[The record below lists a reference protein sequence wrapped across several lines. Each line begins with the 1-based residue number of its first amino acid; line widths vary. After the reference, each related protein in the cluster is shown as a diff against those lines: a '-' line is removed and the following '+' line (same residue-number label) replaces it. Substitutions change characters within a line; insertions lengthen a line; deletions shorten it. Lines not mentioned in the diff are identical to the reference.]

1 MKLDSL
7 KYADIQKLKLAND
20 AGRKANK
27 DAISKIATVK
37 KSTSSVSKSLESESK
52 ELESTDE

>member
-7 KYADIQKLKLAND
+7 KYADIQKLKSAND
-20 AGRKANK
+20 AGKKANK
-27 DAISKIATVK
+27 DAIGKLATVRQ
-37 KSTSSVSKSLESESK
+37 STSAVGKAIESESK